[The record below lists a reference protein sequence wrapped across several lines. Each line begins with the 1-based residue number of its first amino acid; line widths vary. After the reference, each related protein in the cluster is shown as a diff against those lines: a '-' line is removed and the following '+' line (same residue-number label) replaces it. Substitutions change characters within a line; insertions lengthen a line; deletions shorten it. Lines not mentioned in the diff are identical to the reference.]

1 MTESNLNS
9 VPSRR
14 SYKFEISASR
24 ESSNENTVHNNVQN
38 NTNVARTGS
47 YYNAVAKYYTGMNR
61 FLLLFLYC
69 VTVVMC
75 SSIYYNWS
83 SLSRLLIRAGIY
95 HWHCPKKSF
104 IAKLE
109 GQIKCNKQFLK
120 LANLLVLTRSVDMGV
135 SALTGY
141 IVDRFTLRYVMVGG
155 GVSFFLAWICLG
167 FNASHDS
174 LIIIAFILFAI
185 SASCVMMAT
194 LNVMNLF
201 WGHRALLICF
211 TISFADDLSTFV
223 PVLLNW
229 AFTITSAD
237 KSHIFFR
244 YMSLS
249 AIPLVLVGFFAMP
262 LRSWNYYIKE
272 YYTIYGRS
280 ISGLSRG
287 SKLNKGTSSSSSR
300 SHELNHTGGSS
311 ITHTSFESPY
321 EGNMS
326 SVEHLSNSRSLEQV
340 VTSGVNHKH
349 VRRQLDETVLLDDRY
364 EDHVTLLEHSD
375 VEFEAPQR
383 LRSIKVASTGS
394 SCESNSISSFAMDSH
409 TAVDTINVGDTILK
423 RVANKATI
431 RHIISVRFLLVLS
444 CFTITNFTNI
454 FMSNLLLK
462 NYSGRGKV
470 LFTSEILLSLTCI
483 PGFLLGVVFDYSVK
497 YVNLFLNAVSMV
509 AFGMLFTKNMIL
521 GYVVALLHTIITSVD
536 VTTLIV
542 YVDLIFPIE
551 YICTIT
557 GLAFSL
563 DGLFLLCFTWLD
575 TYLLETET
583 NFPIFFIFA
592 LLIIR
597 MGLIIILHAIIDKD
611 KSKKEDSQLS
621 RQRSHTSTTSTPSS
635 ASMQVV

>member
-1 MTESNLNS
+1 MAATNLDS

-14 SYKFEISASR
+14 SYKFEISTSR
-24 ESSNENTVHNNVQN
+24 EPSTENTIYNSTQN
-38 NTNVARTGS
+38 DTNRPRTGS

-61 FLLLFLYC
+61 FVLLFLYC

-95 HWHCPKKSF
+95 HWHCPQKSF

-135 SALTGY
+135 SAITGY

-155 GVSFFLAWICLG
+155 GVCFFLAWICLG
-167 FNASHDS
+167 YNSSHDF

-211 TISFADDLSTFV
+211 TISFADDLSTFI

-229 AFTITSAD
+229 AFTLTSPD
-237 KSHIFFR
+237 NSNVFFR
-244 YMSLS
+244 YMSLTG
-249 AIPLVLVGFFAMP
+249 IPLVLIGSFAMP

-272 YYTIYGRS
+272 YFSLYGRS
-280 ISGLSRG
+280 FSVFSGGSKNKKSISG
-287 SKLNKGTSSSSSR
+287 SR
-300 SHELNHTGGSS
+300 SRSWGLNHTGSS
-311 ITHTSFESPY
+311 NITHTSYESNY
-321 EGNMS
+321 DNKSGFLDQS
-326 SVEHLSNSRSLEQV
+326 SNSKSLEQV
-340 VTSGVNHKH
+340 VTNSVNRVH
-349 VRRQLDETVLLDDRY
+349 LDRELDDTVLLDEKY
-364 EDHVTLLEHSD
+364 QDHVTLLDGSD
-375 VEFEAPQR
+375 VESEPFQR
-383 LRSIKVASTGS
+383 LRTSKTTS
-394 SCESNSISSFAMDSH
+394 SRSSYESNSVSTFMDVH
-409 TAVDTINVGDTILK
+409 NAVDTNAVNDTILK
-423 RVANKATI
+423 RVENRASLY
-431 RHIISVRFLLVLS
+431 HIFSVRFLLILS

-462 NYSGRGKV
+462 NYSGRGNV
-470 LFTSEILLSLTCI
+470 LLTSEILLSLTCI
-483 PGFLLGVVFDYSVK
+483 PGFILGVVFDYSVK
-497 YVNLFLNAVSMV
+497 YVNLFLNFVSIV
-509 AFGMLFTKNMIL
+509 AFGFLFTKNLTL
-521 GYVVALLHTIITSVD
+521 GYLVALLHTIITSVD

-557 GLAFSL
+557 GVAFSL
-563 DGLFLLCFTWLD
+563 DGIFLLCFTWLD
-575 TYLLETET
+575 TFLLETET
-583 NFPIFFIFA
+583 KFPIFFIFA

-597 MGLIIILHAIIDKD
+597 MILIIVLHRIIDKD
-611 KSKKEDSQLS
+611 KTKKTDSQLT
-621 RQRSHTSTTSTPSS
+621 RQRSSTPTPSS
-635 ASMQVV
+635 VSSQIV